1 MSTRTAFAFSFVDR
15 YAGLAIHV
23 VSAMLVA
30 RLLTPE
36 EIGVYSLTMVLVG
49 FVATF
54 RDLGAG
60 QYLVQKKDLTTDH
73 IRATWAV
80 QLGLG
85 LLFATIIAAA
95 SIPVATFYTEPRIT
109 GIMIILA
116 LNFALTPFQALP
128 YAWLTRSMQF
138 QLLAYIR
145 VTGALAQG
153 ACAVFLA
160 WVGLGAVSLAW
171 ANLAA
176 TVAGMGLAAAI
187 VGRTL
192 PWTPRF
198 AGARQ
203 VVSFGGRIT
212 AVTFLNTIRNASPEL
227 FLGKLQGMT
236 ETGLFSRAHGLVA
249 MFERLIMDAVNAVAF
264 PLFAK
269 QMREGEDVSRA
280 YVRAAAMITALGWTF
295 LSCLGILAFPVIRL
309 LYGTQWDQSVDPTR
323 WLAAAMIFAVP
334 VYVSLAPMLG
344 SGAVA
349 QVLRVAAL
357 STCISVACAGIGA
370 YVGLLTLSQMLLPA
384 AAISSV
390 LWLRAAR
397 AQMHFEWTVLLRS
410 LSKSALVAVA
420 AATPPLVV
428 TMTLGWRS
436 EEIGR
441 TLLLAVPGGVAGFCA
456 AAYATKHD
464 IWDEIARAIKG
475 LRSRMHR

>member
-1 MSTRTAFAFSFVDR
+1 MSTRKAFAFSFVDR

-23 VSAMLVA
+23 TSAMVIA

-49 FVATF
+49 FIATF

-73 IRATWAV
+73 VRATWAV

-85 LLFATIIAAA
+85 LLFASIIAGG
-95 SIPVATFYTEPRIT
+95 SVPVASFYAEPRIAI
-109 GIMIILA
+109 IMLVLA
-116 LNFALTPFQALP
+116 VNFAITPFQALP
-128 YAWLTRSMQF
+128 YAWLTRGMEF
-138 QLLAYIR
+138 KVLAYVR
-145 VTGALAQG
+145 VTGALAQA
-153 ACAVFLA
+153 ACAIILA
-160 WVGLGAVSLAW
+160 WRGVGAVSLAW

-176 TVAGMGLAAAI
+176 TLAGIALAVAI
-187 VGRTL
+187 VGRKL
-192 PWTPRF
+192 PWIPRL

-269 QMREGEDVSRA
+269 QMREGDNVSDSFI
-280 YVRAAAMITALGWTF
+280 RAAALITALGWSF
-295 LSCLGILAFPVIRL
+295 LACLGTLSFPVIRV
-309 LYGTQWDQSVDPTR
+309 LYGTQWDEAVDPTR

-334 VYVSLAPMLG
+334 VYVCLAPMLA
-344 SGAVA
+344 SGAVT

-357 STCISVACAGIGA
+357 STGVSVTCTGIGA
-370 YVGLLTLSQMLLPA
+370 YLGLLPLSQLMLPA
-384 AAISSV
+384 AVISSA
-390 LWLRAAR
+390 LWLHAAKS
-397 AQMHFEWTVLLRS
+397 QVKFEWTD
-410 LSKSALVAVA
+410 LSRALGKSALLAVGA
-420 AATPPLVV
+420 AGIPFVV
-428 TMTLGWRS
+428 MMALGWRS
-436 EEIGR
+436 NEILL
-441 TLLLAVPGGVAGFCA
+441 TLLLAVPGAIAGFCM
-456 AAYATKHD
+456 AAYVTRHA
-464 IWDEIARAIKG
+464 IWDEITRAVQA
-475 LRSRMHR
+475 LRV